1 MPQQPVDPHQL
12 IDQVTESLRA
22 TSEEVVPW
30 FIEQMPL
37 MLQDMAPRTS
47 SPAGHHRRPGLRTAH
62 RADPRSEDGSGA
74 PRCVPSTTWACWRN
88 SCRSCPRTSPSHR
101 IHTASDGSLVIDT
114 FEFGETPRFDA
125 DDPAQRE
132 KLESTLQYAAE
143 HLPEWDPEEVRD
155 YFHRCNGDYVLTLTP
170 LRMCSHWRLFQ
181 EVTGTDGTA
190 VALEKEKADVNLSRI
205 VVAASNASRRSMLE
219 RVAQLLSCSSINIH
233 RAYLDTVDDGEN
245 GSTSIL
251 GFVVQNKD
259 GHAIDPDGDAWDNV
273 RRELLRIK
281 WVDAAAIDL
290 DRRHPQLDLTSAELI
305 IALCS
310 LSHQVLVKRNPYA
323 FTMDRIRRLAESN
336 IEITTTIT
344 DLMQQRF
351 NPAHPLPDSDFWTSV
366 RRLKQRINDE
376 TDLQD
381 ARTILDCMLDAV
393 AATLKTNLFLE
404 DRYALSMRI
413 DPQFMDTDQRP
424 ATPFGVFFVHGR
436 GFNGFHVRFRDI
448 ARGGVR
454 VVVTRGLAQFNAET
468 ERLYDEA
475 YGLAFAQQMK
485 NKDIPE
491 GGSKA
496 AVLLHPRSKVDRST
510 KAFVDSILDHPGSTR
525 AGSSIARPRGTA
537 LLRAR
542 RERDPRLI
550 DWIVDRIDTD
560 TMPTALMSSKP
571 ARNQP
576 RSTASRAKACA
587 SSSTWACGPSASTP
601 RPTPSASR

>member
-12 IDQVTESLRA
+12 IDQVTENSGF
-22 TSEEVVPW
+22 SEEVVPW

-37 MLQDMAPRTS
+37 MYFQDTS
-47 SPAGHHRRPGLRTAH
+47 PEDQLVHLRAIIAARASGRPIELTL
-62 RADPRSEDGSGA
+62 RSEDGSECTSMRPLDYPGVLA
-74 PRCVPSTTWACWRN
+74 ELVSELPEDQPL
-88 SCRSCPRTSPSHR
+88 RTAK

-259 GHAIDPDGDAWDNV
+259 GHAIDPAGDAWDNG
-273 RRELLRIK
+273 RRELRRIK

-323 FTMDRIRRLAESN
+323 VTMDRIRRLAESN

-351 NPAHPLPDSDFWTSV
+351 NPAHPFRTATSGPRCGDERASTTRRTCRTHGRSSTTCSTPWPRRQDEPLP
-366 RRLKQRINDE
+366 RG
-376 TDLQD
+376 
-381 ARTILDCMLDAV
+381 
-393 AATLKTNLFLE
+393 
-404 DRYALSMRI
+404 RYALSMHI
-413 DPQFMDTDQRP
+413 DPQFMDTDQQPAPSACSSCTAAASTVTSVPRHRTRRRAGGGDPRP
-424 ATPFGVFFVHGR
+424 GPVQRRDRAT
-436 GFNGFHVRFRDI
+436 
-448 ARGGVR
+448 
-454 VVVTRGLAQFNAET
+454 
-468 ERLYDEA
+468 YDEA

-496 AVLLHPRSKVDRST
+496 AVLLHPRCKVDRMT
-510 KAFVDSILDHPGSTR
+510 KAFVDSILDLITRHQEPGRRS
-525 AGSSIARPRGTA
+525 ARPRGTA
-537 LLRAR
+537 LLN
-542 RERDPRLI
+542 ENVTPRLV
-550 DWIVDRIDTD
+550 DWIVGRADTGYGC
-560 TMPTALMSSKP
+560 PP
-571 ARNQP
+571 P
-576 RSTASRAKACA
+576 
-587 SSSTWACGPSASTP
+587 
-601 RPTPSASR
+601 